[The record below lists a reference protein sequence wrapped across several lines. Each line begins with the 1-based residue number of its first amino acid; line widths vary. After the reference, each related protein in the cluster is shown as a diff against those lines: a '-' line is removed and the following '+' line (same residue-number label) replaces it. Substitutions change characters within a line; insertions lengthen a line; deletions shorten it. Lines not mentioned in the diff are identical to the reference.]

1 MFIKEQSVVGNS
13 EAQEIYGDKFGQY
26 ATMVIEEVGSG
37 QNKGMLH
44 VITEKHEY
52 LEDGVIGEMGW
63 VDASLMVSADQVAIF
78 GDSITEAVKVVEPT
92 NPVGVIEFAT
102 VSASTRRRR
111 RR

>member
-37 QNKGMLH
+37 QNDGMLH

-63 VDASLMVSADQVAIF
+63 VDASLMVDAYQVAIF
-78 GDSITEAVKVVEPT
+78 GDSITEAVKVVTPT
-92 NPVGVIEFAT
+92 NPIEFAT